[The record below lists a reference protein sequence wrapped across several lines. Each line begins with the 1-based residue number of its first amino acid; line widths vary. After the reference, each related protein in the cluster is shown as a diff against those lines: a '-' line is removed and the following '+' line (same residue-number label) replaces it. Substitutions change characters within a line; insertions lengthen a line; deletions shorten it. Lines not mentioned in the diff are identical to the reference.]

1 MQQFGSTILAFL
13 YDGTLLTLS
22 SSLEQHR
29 VTTDTGTGGHNRSA
43 LSGNILAVCGS
54 YNTGITLFTLF
65 LKKSRTRIIPGS
77 GQIRSICTHPDGD
90 ICLLDTKNSKVC
102 KYRVY
107 EEKDPQLVWECNGVE
122 LGYAICSD
130 EQGLIYV
137 FLAGK
142 MLYVINSGESKCA
155 ISIPLSFL
163 KQMPGLLKFVHFLNE
178 YVTIHVLLGFRH
190 IRA

>member
-29 VTTDTGTGGHNRSA
+29 VTTDTGTGGHDRSA
-43 LSGNILAVCGS
+43 LIGNILAVCGS
-54 YNTGITLFTLF
+54 YNTGITLFTIILE
-65 LKKSRTRIIPGS
+65 KKSHSHHTRIWS
-77 GQIRSICTHPDGD
+77 DTLCTHPDGD

-122 LGYAICSD
+122 LGYAICCD

-137 FLAGK
+137 SSAGK

-155 ISIPLSFL
+155 ISIPLSFRN
-163 KQMPGLLKFVHFLNE
+163 KCQGS
-178 YVTIHVLLGFRH
+178 
-190 IRA
+190 

>member
-1 MQQFGSTILAFL
+1 MLCYDVALGDVVISNQGPIFLKIQPTTIC
-13 YDGTLLTLS
+13 
-22 SSLEQHR
+22 
-29 VTTDTGTGGHNRSA
+29 TGTGGHNRSA

-107 EEKDPQLVWECNGVE
+107 GEEDPQLVWECNGVE
-122 LGYAICSD
+122 LGYAICCD
-130 EQGLIYV
+130 E
-137 FLAGK
+137 
-142 MLYVINSGESKCA
+142 
-155 ISIPLSFL
+155 
-163 KQMPGLLKFVHFLNE
+163 
-178 YVTIHVLLGFRH
+178 
-190 IRA
+190 